1 MKNNSVTLSRIKT
14 DLSKLIAAAPVL
26 AHANGAGRIFEL
38 YLIMRLARKLKAAN
52 WIVEPIDHKGN
63 QIGGGAAYVQ
73 RGGAPTGILPSSVSK
88 GPSSIRIQRNRS
100 SQAYEIFNG
109 VQFMGRSKALH
120 EIDISLVP
128 VSIAVALRAGTTEGY
143 PVGRPRLGV
152 ECKDVGNN
160 GTSDEMRSVIARM
173 YDLTFLGVHRKY
185 VFGGALPSGSIFSGA
200 PSGPWTA
207 HGKSAITFLHEN
219 QRSLCALVR
228 RTGITAGAYKMTGLF
243 HVRTY
248 IDVDRGTQ
256 GAKNFIDDT
265 ISWISTNL

>member
-1 MKNNSVTLSRIKT
+1 MKSSSVTLARIKT
-14 DLSKLIAAAPVL
+14 DLSNLIAGAPVL

-38 YLIMRLARKLKAAN
+38 YLVMRLARKLKAAN
-52 WIVEPIDHKGN
+52 WIVDPLDHQGN
-63 QIGGGAAYVQ
+63 KIVGGASYVQ
-73 RGGAPTGILPSSVSK
+73 RGGAPTGILPSIVSM
-88 GPSSIRIQRNRS
+88 GPSSIRIQRDKS

-109 VQFMGRSKALH
+109 IQFMGRSKALH

-128 VSIAVALRAGTTEGY
+128 VDIAVALRAGTIEGY
-143 PVGRPRLGV
+143 PVGRPCLGV
-152 ECKDVGNN
+152 ECKDVGSN

-173 YDLTFLGVHRKY
+173 YDLTFLDVHRKY
-185 VFGGALPSGSIFSGA
+185 VFGGKLPSGSIFSGA
-200 PSGPWTA
+200 PSGPWAA
-207 HGKSAITFLHEN
+207 HGTSATTFLHEN

-256 GAKNFIDDT
+256 GAKDFIDDT
-265 ISWISTNL
+265 IAWMTINL

>member
-1 MKNNSVTLSRIKT
+1 MKNNSITLARIKT
-14 DLSKLIAAAPVL
+14 DLSKLIATAPVL

-38 YLIMRLARKLKAAN
+38 YLIMRLARKLKAAK
-52 WIVEPIDHKGN
+52 WIVEPLDHKGN
-63 QIGGGAAYVQ
+63 LIAGGASYVQ
-73 RGGAPTGILPSSVSK
+73 RGGAPTGIFPSSVSD
-88 GPSSIRIQRNRS
+88 GPSSIRVRRDKSQ
-100 SQAYEIFNG
+100 QAYEIFNG

-128 VSIAVALRAGTTEGY
+128 VDIAVALRAGTIEGY

-152 ECKDVGNN
+152 ECKDVGKN

-173 YDLTFLGVHRKY
+173 YDLTFLDGHRKH

-207 HGKSAITFLHEN
+207 HGNSAITFRHEN
-219 QRSLCALVR
+219 KRSLCALVR

-256 GAKNFIDDT
+256 GAKDFIDDT
-265 ISWISTNL
+265 IAWMTMNL